1 MKYQSLRVLMVDDS
15 EDDVFLVS
23 RHIKKH
29 VRTLIYEQVDDSRS
43 MITALQKKPWDIVL
57 CDYNMP
63 TFDVLSAISLLKKLT
78 IDIPIIIVSGTSDEN
93 AMRECMS
100 LGARDYIMKNNL
112 SNLCLI
118 MERELERT
126 EIRSKYK
133 LLENDLHHSIY
144 NSEKIFGD
152 TIQFIN
158 SAIEARDPYKK
169 GHQFRSADLAFTIAT
184 EMGLNKKTALEIR
197 MTGSIHDI
205 GSLMTPSELLAKPF
219 ELTKSEL
226 SLVKEHSQNGYD
238 MLKNIDSTWPLA
250 HIIHQHHER
259 MDGSG
264 YPRNLKGDDILM
276 EARILA
282 VSDVVESMTS
292 NRAHRQALGIEA
304 ALAEIKQN
312 SGILYDATAADVCLN
327 LFSKKGYQL
336 P

>member
-29 VRTLIYEQVDDSRS
+29 VRTFTYERVDDSGS
-43 MITALQKKPWDIVL
+43 MIKALQKKPWDIVL

-63 TFDVLSAISLLKKLT
+63 KFDVLSAISLLKDLKM
-78 IDIPIIIVSGTSDEN
+78 DIPIIIVSGTSDED
-93 AMRECMS
+93 AMRECMR

-112 SNLCLI
+112 SNLCPI
-118 MERELERT
+118 MERELERA
-126 EIRSKYK
+126 EIRSTYK
-133 LLENDLHHSIY
+133 LLENELHHSID
-144 NSEKIFGD
+144 NSENTFGH

-158 SAIEARDPYKK
+158 SAVEARDPYKK

-197 MTGSIHDI
+197 LAGSIHDI

-219 ELTKSEL
+219 KLTKSEL

-264 YPRNLKGDDILM
+264 YPQNLKGDDILM

-282 VSDVVESMTS
+282 VSDVVESMAS
-292 NRAHRQALGIEA
+292 DRAHRQALGIEA

-312 SGILYDATAADVCLN
+312 IGVLYDETAADVCLK
-327 LFSKKGYQL
+327 LFSEKGYQL

>member
-23 RHIKKH
+23 HHIKKH
-29 VRTLIYEQVDDSRS
+29 VHTLIYEQVDDSRS
-43 MITALQKKPWDIVL
+43 MITALQKQPWDIVL

-63 TFDVLSAISLLKKLT
+63 KFDVLSAMSLLKKLT
-78 IDIPIIIVSGTSDEN
+78 IDIPIIIVSGTSDED
-93 AMRECMS
+93 AIRECMR

-112 SNLCLI
+112 SNLFPI

-126 EIRSKYK
+126 EIRPKYK
-133 LLENDLHHSIY
+133 LLEDELQHSIY
-144 NSEKIFGD
+144 HSENMFGD

-184 EMGLNKKTALEIR
+184 EMGLNKKTAMEIR
-197 MTGSIHDI
+197 MAGSIHDI

-219 ELTKSEL
+219 KLTKSEL

-238 MLKNIDSTWPLA
+238 MLKNIDAAWPLA
-250 HIIHQHHER
+250 NIIHQHHER
-259 MDGSG
+259 IDGSG

-282 VSDVVESMTS
+282 VSDVVESMAS
-292 NRAHRQALGIEA
+292 DRAHRQALGIGA
-304 ALAEIKQN
+304 ALTEIKQN
-312 SGILYDATAADVCLN
+312 SGVLYDATAADICLK
-327 LFSKKGYQL
+327 LFGEKGYQL
-336 P
+336 L